1 MSDLTQRV
9 PIRLVQENGNRIDL
23 DVQTMD
29 IVVHRVFSAFP
40 IPFTGGFNAGVD
52 VNQAS
57 VEIEL
62 QGVFVDEPGQ
72 TESAKASATIEFG
85 TDTPPFSPPDSGS
98 GQGGAPETFPPTSN
112 AASSGFRI
120 GGSAF
125 NPFGQRPVIPTSPPT
140 TEDEGQTNYL
150 ARLHNAFF
158 DLPLAYRLSEG
169 TFSTPPNG
177 NYVRFIFDTKRS
189 GSVKEP
195 FAFPNMQRTTDITL
209 ASTALSSN
217 SDGTLR
223 ASVSSGDPRTWFE
236 TPDDI
241 ASGAFT
247 MVAGSTTYGT
257 VKAVTASTIDFF
269 PASGVTTSTSVSG
282 TVEIKP
288 RGTFLF
294 PYDKTKHP
302 PVIVIP
308 VKHMFDESPPNF
320 ADGSTRSVGTA
331 TVPAEVLAYIVSQAI
346 ASTTAA
352 TVGTISD
359 FDLVQGSGQLSDAFT
374 TELVTAGSG
383 FNTTVKITQKFAF
396 DMESRGE
403 IYARIPANIQPVI
416 NPFTGGKTGNKVKS
430 AGDKVQDILG
440 IVANSQNYIQN
451 NNGTI
456 IGEALDLGTD
466 FVHWMEQR
474 PTEITGTGDYIIGI
488 QLPYDS
494 KVTLGLH
501 TLDNNLAQRNFFT
514 TFGDAKTNEKTA
526 VANNIHAS
534 VDFNPSARKHR
545 TNGIKAVVTDFV
557 TMHDAQERL
566 YNFSMK
572 LIAVDSLL

>member
-1 MSDLTQRV
+1 M
-9 PIRLVQENGNRIDL
+9 
-23 DVQTMD
+23 
-29 IVVHRVFSAFP
+29 
-40 IPFTGGFNAGVD
+40 
-52 VNQAS
+52 
-57 VEIEL
+57 

-247 MVAGSTTYGT
+247 MVAGST
-257 VKAVTASTIDFF
+257 
-269 PASGVTTSTSVSG
+269 P
-282 TVEIKP
+282 
-288 RGTFLF
+288 
-294 PYDKTKHP
+294 
-302 PVIVIP
+302 
-308 VKHMFDESPPNF
+308 
-320 ADGSTRSVGTA
+320 
-331 TVPAEVLAYIVSQAI
+331 
-346 ASTTAA
+346 
-352 TVGTISD
+352 
-359 FDLVQGSGQLSDAFT
+359 
-374 TELVTAGSG
+374 
-383 FNTTVKITQKFAF
+383 
-396 DMESRGE
+396 
-403 IYARIPANIQPVI
+403 
-416 NPFTGGKTGNKVKS
+416 
-430 AGDKVQDILG
+430 
-440 IVANSQNYIQN
+440 
-451 NNGTI
+451 
-456 IGEALDLGTD
+456 
-466 FVHWMEQR
+466 
-474 PTEITGTGDYIIGI
+474 
-488 QLPYDS
+488 
-494 KVTLGLH
+494 
-501 TLDNNLAQRNFFT
+501 
-514 TFGDAKTNEKTA
+514 
-526 VANNIHAS
+526 
-534 VDFNPSARKHR
+534 
-545 TNGIKAVVTDFV
+545 
-557 TMHDAQERL
+557 
-566 YNFSMK
+566 
-572 LIAVDSLL
+572 